1 MPEKNRQLDRIE
13 AQKNSLVLG
22 LAGDADDELGPISF
36 NAQTYGDGGARVTF
50 QGYGI
55 KLYDSDKNVLEFDN
69 NYDGEPNYS
78 PIAIG
83 NTLYVEGIVP
93 GISTLTVILKT
104 QDGFTASDQL
114 LIKVIPLNLTAD
126 DPAPSSDQHEICH
139 KDKLIIAVN
148 TNDSDGD
155 GTIDLLDSN
164 VPGGDPDLAMITLQ
178 TPYYAEESDISGGII
193 NVTFPSNITAN
204 KSRDKTEGP
213 APTTYSLSELPVD
226 IYLEGDVNSTGIL
239 DSMVMAE
246 MTLDSGVKCRDE
258 IRYTVV
264 HLELKTITFTSD
276 HGVLNN
282 NDSNWTDS
290 GTTYSEPEWIPDGP
304 DPNTDPE
311 QNNPIS
317 HTKNVKLTV
326 DVAVKVAP
334 SGLTFDL
341 TGDGTNNY
349 VDFTKIGLTSTG
361 SDQVITIPADANLPN
376 QVDILTKSIDWM
388 IKLTDFDSYERDVGI
403 SGPHKVYVT
412 YGTPAGS
419 VVTEARMIW
428 ACGKAGGAISAENV
442 ADAMHNALGNVDP
455 PYEPGEKA
463 SLGSGWPLLA
473 GTTYGECDEQAGL
486 MELTVEILGVSGN
499 VRLVRAS
506 TNAGAGNCLDYEFRI
521 CPVHGFERL
530 LLDFYGGG
538 TPSNMNQFEGCCET
552 AGSYYA
558 VWPKV
563 KATNDYA
570 MLQALGG
577 LGATQ
582 HYCWWD
588 ISISWWQ
595 PCNQPGST
603 PSIP

>member
-1 MPEKNRQLDRIE
+1 
-13 AQKNSLVLG
+13 
-22 LAGDADDELGPISF
+22 
-36 NAQTYGDGGARVTF
+36 
-50 QGYGI
+50 
-55 KLYDSDKNVLEFDN
+55 
-69 NYDGEPNYS
+69 
-78 PIAIG
+78 
-83 NTLYVEGIVP
+83 
-93 GISTLTVILKT
+93 
-104 QDGFTASDQL
+104 
-114 LIKVIPLNLTAD
+114 
-126 DPAPSSDQHEICH
+126 
-139 KDKLIIAVN
+139 
-148 TNDSDGD
+148 
-155 GTIDLLDSN
+155 
-164 VPGGDPDLAMITLQ
+164 
-178 TPYYAEESDISGGII
+178 
-193 NVTFPSNITAN
+193 
-204 KSRDKTEGP
+204 
-213 APTTYSLSELPVD
+213 
-226 IYLEGDVNSTGIL
+226 
-239 DSMVMAE
+239 MVMAE